1 MGKVEGQGNYFEGGG
16 RARAEVGGVEAN
28 LRVRRVVYESGEG
41 V

>member
-16 RARAEVGGVEAN
+16 RVRVGVGGVEAN
-28 LRVRRVVYESGEG
+28 MRVRQVVYESGEG